1 MRFKYLHRLT
11 YEKEDKKKTSPNNWN
26 QRFKSHQIPKFLIP
40 GNSENPRQPHST
52 AACVSTLL
60 YLSDL
65 RITRHMH
72 DVPIVGVSIGQWGA
86 EPERERRAQTWCLL
100 ALSTNAVRVMFRLF
114 RGRLCETA
122 RSQARQRERERET
135 WCMICGPRMRKALNL
150 QGNGNMLDT
159 SWLIDAYSTSL
170 LSYLPTR
177 SHPHHT
183 HKRASGLAH
192 LLAPHTRQYHPAPR
206 RTVASLCNGTSSQP
220 LSWHGGETG
229 KRWIL
234 TLGSWMTQVL
244 TS

>member
-122 RSQARQRERERET
+122 RSQARQRERERDMMHDM
-135 WCMICGPRMRKALNL
+135 WPQDA
-150 QGNGNMLDT
+150 QGVK
-159 SWLIDAYSTSL
+159 
-170 LSYLPTR
+170 PTR
-177 SHPHHT
+177 
-183 HKRASGLAH
+183 
-192 LLAPHTRQYHPAPR
+192 Q
-206 RTVASLCNGTSSQP
+206 
-220 LSWHGGETG
+220 W
-229 KRWIL
+229 
-234 TLGSWMTQVL
+234 
-244 TS
+244 